1 MGSSPRSYLFTSAKG
16 RSGVHTAPK
25 NGKKNYPIC
34 DAPLSRSARR
44 SFARRHRNCASTTV
58 LVCEQKP
65 CPVWFSWRLKSY
77 PVLCEHGLKF
87 LNNQLYNSINVFC
100 SPCAELFF
108 IHLLIVSMEPVTEPV
123 MSLVRILRLVHYIQ
137 LSFLANLT
145 VFWDV
150 RTFIWI
156 SFSRWWY
163 KFK

>member
-1 MGSSPRSYLFTSAKG
+1 MGSSPRSYIFTSAKG
-16 RSGVHTAPK
+16 RLGVHTAPK

-108 IHLLIVSMEPVTEPV
+108 IHLLIVSMEPV
-123 MSLVRILRLVHYIQ
+123 MSQFPFIARENTQTTILYSAFFFCKPHCFLRCPHVHM
-137 LSFLANLT
+137 N
-145 VFWDV
+145 VV
-150 RTFIWI
+150 
-156 SFSRWWY
+156 
-163 KFK
+163 